1 MNSIFGSL
9 HAGGA
14 IAEIFSGNSF
24 VDRCLRFE
32 RELAR
37 VQAGLG
43 VIPQEAALE
52 IERVAHVENI
62 NFALL
67 AEKTCVVGLPVVGLV
82 GQLVA
87 LCRHDWGQYVHYG
100 ATTQDVMDCAVA
112 LQMTEALA
120 LIDTSLRDIA
130 ARLDSLALA
139 HVATV
144 QAGRTN
150 QQHALPITF
159 GFKAAVWASGVRRQ
173 IDRLE
178 QLRPRAAIGQL
189 AGAVGTLASFG
200 DLGHETRAQL
210 LNKLGLREPAIAW
223 HGMRDI
229 PAEAVLFL
237 SQFAATLGKI
247 GRDVLILSSTEFA
260 ELAFAAGRGASST
273 MPQKNNPV
281 AASSMVAL
289 SRMLFH
295 AAPMMLDAS
304 LVENERS
311 LDAWYV
317 ELHALPHCFSLAA
330 SLLVQTETMLA
341 ELTVDADR
349 MAANASMTGSAIVS
363 ETLQM
368 ALARH
373 IGLNRAH
380 ELISHAHRQSRLDGT
395 PLADHIRAQFPTSSG
410 VDIPE
415 ELFEVA
421 FHTRFGARE
430 VAAALK
436 TTGT

>member
-1 MNSIFGSL
+1 MNSLFNGL

-14 IAEIFSGNSF
+14 IAEIFSGHSF

-32 RELAR
+32 RALAA

-43 VIPQEAALE
+43 VIPEEAALE
-52 IERVAHVENI
+52 IERRALVENI
-62 NFALL
+62 DFALL
-67 AEKTCVVGLPVVGLV
+67 SEKTSVVGLPVVGLV
-82 GQLVA
+82 EQLVV
-87 LCRHDWGQYVHYG
+87 LCRDDRGQYVHYG

-120 LIDTSLRDIA
+120 LIDTSLNAIA
-130 ARLDSLALA
+130 SRLDDLALA
-139 HVATV
+139 HAETV

-159 GFKAAVWASGVRRQ
+159 GFKAAVWAAGVRRQ
-173 IDRLE
+173 IERLD
-178 QLRPRAAIGQL
+178 QLRPRAATGQL
-189 AGAVGTLASFG
+189 GGAVGTLASFG
-200 DLGHETRAQL
+200 DLGQETRAQVL
-210 LNKLGLREPAIAW
+210 KKLGLREPAIAW
-223 HGMRDI
+223 HNMRDI

-237 SQFAATLGKI
+237 SQLAATLGKI
-247 GRDVLILSSTEFA
+247 GRDVLLLSSTEFS
-260 ELAFAAGRGASST
+260 EVAFAAGRGASST

-311 LDAWYV
+311 LDAWYI
-317 ELHALPHCFSLAA
+317 ELHALPHCFSLAG
-330 SLLVQTETMLA
+330 SLLAQTHTMLA
-341 ELTVDADR
+341 ELTVQADR
-349 MAANASMTGSAIVS
+349 MSVNAAMTGSAIVS

-368 ALARH
+368 ALAGH

-380 ELISHAHRQSRLDGT
+380 ELVSRAHRQSRVDKL
-395 PLADHIRAQFPTSSG
+395 PLADHIRAQLPAASG
-410 VDIPE
+410 IGIPE

-430 VAAALK
+430 VAAVCKKA
-436 TTGT
+436 GD